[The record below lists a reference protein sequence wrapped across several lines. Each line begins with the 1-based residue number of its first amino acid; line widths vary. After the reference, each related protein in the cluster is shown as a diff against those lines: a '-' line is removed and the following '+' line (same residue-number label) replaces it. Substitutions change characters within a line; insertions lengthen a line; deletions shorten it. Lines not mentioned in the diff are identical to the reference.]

1 MLRAGIGG
9 ARRSVLFALFFA
21 GVLALAPAAS
31 RASNA
36 AQTIHYTA
44 SGFNGP
50 GGYFN
55 CSGERIVRSGPSA
68 VVKDSETCT
77 MSDISTFPPGRY
89 VGNPFVVI
97 NGLPQRWASDFDGQI
112 ATSVI
117 EVVTDN
123 GDGTGTLQI
132 TAYYG

>member
-1 MLRAGIGG
+1 
-9 ARRSVLFALFFA
+9 LFLV
-21 GVLALAPAAS
+21 GVLALVPGIA
-31 RASNA
+31 RASSGA
-36 AQTIHYTA
+36 VTTRYTA
-44 SGFNGP
+44 AGFNGP
-50 GGYFN
+50 GGFFSCN
-55 CSGERIVRSGPSA
+55 GERIAKTGPNA
-68 VVKDSETCT
+68 VVKDSETCS
-77 MSDISTFPPGRY
+77 MSDISTFPPGTY

-97 NGLPQRWASDFDGQI
+97 NGVPQRWASDFDGQI